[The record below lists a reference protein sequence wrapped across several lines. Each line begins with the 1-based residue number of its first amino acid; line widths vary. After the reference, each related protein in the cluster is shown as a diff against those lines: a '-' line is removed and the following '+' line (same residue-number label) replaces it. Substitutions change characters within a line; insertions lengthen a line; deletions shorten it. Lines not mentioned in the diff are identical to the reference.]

1 MQNSS
6 ILYREESRPPRL
18 LTWPVV
24 LGVAGVIALTGGR
37 ELHERQPGGFTF
49 LLFAGVTLSVVLLL
63 EFVAVAVAV
72 TETEVRFSFSPFYQ
86 RRIVIA
92 DIQHWEVR
100 TYVSPASPSARYSW
114 RPPRHCVE
122 LTMKDGALFAI
133 TSAHPEELSNAISKA
148 REMSTGHEIHAA
160 TGN

>member
-1 MQNSS
+1 MLSTVCFRFARRLGAGIALHVGLSSEIDARYCATFFGDLSEMQNSS

-63 EFVAVAVAV
+63 EF
-72 TETEVRFSFSPFYQ
+72 
-86 RRIVIA
+86 
-92 DIQHWEVR
+92 
-100 TYVSPASPSARYSW
+100 
-114 RPPRHCVE
+114 
-122 LTMKDGALFAI
+122 
-133 TSAHPEELSNAISKA
+133 
-148 REMSTGHEIHAA
+148 
-160 TGN
+160 